1 MSRSLTRL
9 IRIITITAVVLM
21 LVRVVAAAEPKT
33 IVVLHPY
40 GQNFKPWS
48 EYSKA
53 LQQELERRSSW
64 PLIIDDFSITTAR
77 GNDENVEREF
87 TEYLSALFVHRS
99 PDLVV
104 AFGAP
109 GGAFVQRHRKDLFNA
124 TPTILTAIEQRRVQQ
139 NALTENDTVV
149 SVHQQVPVIFG
160 NILQLLPDTKT
171 IAVVIGNSPNER
183 FWIGE
188 LLRELE
194 PLKGRVTFLYW
205 NDLSFDEVL
214 KRAASLPPNSAI
226 YWNQPQVD
234 VLGAVHEGERAL
246 KDLYAVANAPIFS
259 YDDSFFDGE
268 IVGGPMT
275 SVSDGVRT
283 TTDVALR
290 ILGGEKP
297 TDIKSTVLEYGPAK
311 YDWRQ
316 LQRWGISE
324 SRLPQGSEVY
334 FRQPSAWDLYAWPVS
349 FVALL
354 IVLQSALI
362 TGLLHQRRRRM
373 YAELQAK
380 QRMSE
385 LAHVNRFAVAGE
397 LTASIAHE
405 INQPLGAIH
414 LNAETLELVLKA
426 QAPDLN
432 EIREIAAEIR
442 RDDERASDVITRL
455 RSLLK
460 KKPFELK
467 PFEINEVV
475 AEAVEL
481 LSGLVFA
488 RHVELNTLLY
498 SKPLPAIGD
507 RIQLQQVII
516 NLIMNSLDVLSSI
529 SREERKI
536 TIRTAPVDGAALISV
551 SDCGP
556 GVPADKL
563 KKIFEPFFSTKQNG
577 IGMGL
582 SIARTI
588 VEAHDGRIWAES
600 ELDGSAVFN
609 VTIPLRSSEAAT

>member
-9 IRIITITAVVLM
+9 IRLVTITPLVLLM
-21 LVRVVAAAEPKT
+21 LVRVVTAAEPKT
-33 IVVLHPY
+33 VVVLHSY

-53 LQQELERRSSW
+53 LRQELERRSSW
-64 PLIIDDFSITTAR
+64 PLIIDDFSVTTAR
-77 GNDENVEREF
+77 ISDENVEREF
-87 TEYLSALFVHRS
+87 AEYLSALFVHRS

-109 GGAFVQRHRKDLFNA
+109 GGAFVQRHRDLFDA
-124 TPTILTAIEQRRVQQ
+124 TPTILTAIDQRRVQKS
-139 NALTENDTVV
+139 ALTENDTVV
-149 SVHQQVPVIFG
+149 AVRQQPLVIFG
-160 NILQLLPDTKT
+160 NILQLLPKTKT

-188 LLRELE
+188 LQRELE

-205 NDLSFDEVL
+205 NDLSFEEVL

-234 VLGAVHEGERAL
+234 VLGAVHEGDRAL

-259 YDDSFFDGE
+259 YDDSFFSGE

-283 TTDVALR
+283 TADVALR
-290 ILGGEKP
+290 VLGGEKP
-297 TDIKSTVLEYGPAK
+297 QGIKSTVLEYGPAK

-316 LQRWGISE
+316 LQRWDISE
-324 SRLPQGSEVY
+324 SNLPPGSEVY
-334 FRQPSAWDLYAWPVS
+334 FRQPSVWELYRWHFM

-354 IVLQSALI
+354 LFLQAALI
-362 TGLLHQRRRRM
+362 AGLLRQRQRRV
-373 YAELQAK
+373 YAELQAG
-380 QRMSE
+380 QRMAE
-385 LAHVNRFAVAGE
+385 LAHVNRFSIAGE

-405 INQPLGAIH
+405 INQPLGAIRM
-414 LNAETLELVLKA
+414 NAETLELILKH
-426 QAPDLN
+426 QEPDLD
-432 EIREIAAEIR
+432 EIRELAAEIR
-442 RDDERASDVITRL
+442 RDDERAGDVLIRL
-455 RSLLK
+455 RSILK
-460 KKPFELK
+460 KKPYELR

-481 LSGLVFA
+481 LSGLAAA
-488 RHVELNTLLY
+488 RHVEVSTLQ
-498 SKPLPAIGD
+498 SSESLPAMGD

-516 NLIMNSLDVLSSI
+516 NLIMNSMDAVSSI
-529 SREERKI
+529 SSEKRRI
-536 TIRTAPVDGAALISV
+536 TVRTTLGDNMALISV
-551 SDCGP
+551 SDSGL

-563 KKIFEPFFSTKQNG
+563 KKIFEPFFTTKQH
-577 IGMGL
+577 GMGVGL

-588 VEAHDGRIWAES
+588 VEAHEGKIWAES
-600 ELDGSAVFN
+600 RPDGGAFFCV
-609 VTIPLRSSEAAT
+609 VIPLRISESRS